1 MAADTIVNYKAY
13 ADNAL
18 EYNAYMDAFEK
29 AVEVNSVLP
38 QADQI
43 PKFEYYTLNLQR
55 ARRIYKT
62 YTLTPDVIAAINSIT
77 KPVHWL
83 IITEPWCGDS
93 SQILSVLQRIAE
105 ESEGKLQ
112 LHLLY
117 RDQNPELI
125 DQFLT
130 NGSRS
135 IPKLVQLNSNFELT
149 GEWGAR
155 PAEAQAL
162 VNKLK
167 AEGMAHDE
175 FIVHLHKW
183 YAADKAQALS
193 KEMVELLGKAN
204 Q

>member
-13 ADNAL
+13 ADNAV

-38 QADQI
+38 EAEQI
-43 PKFEYYTLNLQR
+43 PKFQYYTLNLQR

-62 YTLTPDVIAAINSIT
+62 YKLTDDIVAALKALE

-105 ESEGKLQ
+105 ESAGKLQ

-135 IPKLVQLNSNFELT
+135 IPKLVQLNDRFELT

-193 KEMVELLGKAN
+193 KEMAKLLGKAN

>member
-1 MAADTIVNYKAY
+1 MLVNTAINFKAY
-13 ADNAL
+13 VDKAL
-18 EYNAYMDAFEK
+18 PYNSYMDAFEK

-38 QADQI
+38 EAEQI
-43 PKFEYYTLNLQR
+43 PKFQYYSLNLQR

-62 YTLTPDVIAAINSIT
+62 YKLTDDIVAALKALE

-105 ESEGKLQ
+105 ESAGKLQ

-125 DQFLT
+125 DSFLT
-130 NGSRS
+130 NGNRA
-135 IPKLVQLNSNFELT
+135 IPKLLQLNSNFELT

-155 PAEAQAL
+155 PAPAQAL
-162 VNKLK
+162 VSKLK
-167 AEGMAHDE
+167 AEGMAHDD

-183 YAADKAQALS
+183 YAEDKAKTLS
-193 KEMVELLGKAN
+193 RELAMLLKKN

>member
-13 ADNAL
+13 ADNAV

-38 QADQI
+38 EAEQI
-43 PKFEYYTLNLQR
+43 PKFQYYTLNLQR

-62 YTLTPDVIAAINSIT
+62 YKLTDDIVAALKALE

-105 ESEGKLQ
+105 ESAGKLQ

-117 RDQNPELI
+117 RDQNLELI

-135 IPKLVQLNSNFELT
+135 IPKLVQLNDRFELT

-162 VNKLK
+162 VNNLK

-183 YAADKAQALS
+183 YAEDKAQALS
-193 KEMVELLGKAN
+193 KEMAELLGKAN

>member
-1 MAADTIVNYKAY
+1 MLVNTAINFKAY
-13 ADNAL
+13 VDKAL
-18 EYNAYMDAFEK
+18 PYNSYMDAFEK

-38 QADQI
+38 EAEQI
-43 PKFEYYTLNLQR
+43 PKFQYYTLNLQR

-62 YTLTPDVIAAINSIT
+62 YKLTDDIVAALKALE
-77 KPVHWL
+77 KPLHWL

-93 SQILSVLQRIAE
+93 SQILSVLQRIGE

-125 DQFLT
+125 DSFLT
-130 NGSRS
+130 NGNRA
-135 IPKLVQLNSNFELT
+135 IPKLLQLNSNFELT

-155 PAEAQAL
+155 PEPAQAL
-162 VNKLK
+162 VSKLK
-167 AEGMAHDE
+167 AEGMAHDD

-183 YAADKAQALS
+183 YAEDKAQTLSRELAL
-193 KEMVELLGKAN
+193 LLRKN